1 MTSTSSRSRRR
12 PSDRAARRVGFNRK
26 TKVFLHIHLDDM
38 TEEEY
43 QATYTT
49 DEDSHNS
56 QRNLVQD
63 IQTIRRQDQ
72 QGVPHNNDNEDGTSI
87 RGIEHMRSAA
97 AMQERKA
104 VKEAVLSAV
113 LDEQDRQWDKDADD
127 DEALR
132 SASLRHS
139 TRSQRIAAERARQDA
154 LAVRAMMAALTNHD
168 RRPHAHETS
177 SSSSRSSRSVS
188 PMDVDDNLDSSNS
201 STKSSTSLS
210 PSSASASE
218 SPYAH
223 WHHGQAQTAF
233 GSTHATPVT
242 PDNGKA
248 NPPRRIIG

>member
-26 TKVFLHIHLDDM
+26 TKVFLHLHLDDM

-104 VKEAVLSAV
+104 VKEGVLSAV

-132 SASLRHS
+132 AASLRHS
-139 TRSQRIAAERARQDA
+139 GRSHRIAAERARQDA
-154 LAVRAMMAALTNHD
+154 LAVRAMMMHERAALPNHH
-168 RRPHAHETS
+168 RGPHGHETAS
-177 SSSSRSSRSVS
+177 PPFAPRPQS
-188 PMDVDDNLDSSNS
+188 PMDVDGTIDSSSS
-201 STKSSTSLS
+201 STKSSI
-210 PSSASASE
+210 SSRRQQ
-218 SPYAH
+218 
-223 WHHGQAQTAF
+223 GQSQTHV
-233 GSTHATPVT
+233 GTHATPVT
-242 PDNGKA
+242 PDSGRAIA
-248 NPPRRIIG
+248 NPPGRI